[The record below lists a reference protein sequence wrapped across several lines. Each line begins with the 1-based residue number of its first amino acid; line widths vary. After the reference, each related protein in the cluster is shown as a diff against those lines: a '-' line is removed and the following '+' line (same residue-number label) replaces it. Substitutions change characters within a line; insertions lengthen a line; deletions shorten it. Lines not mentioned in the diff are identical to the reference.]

1 MTVAKWIRISL
12 INLLIV
18 SLLGVIMRYKIL
30 YSLPFIQQKHI
41 LHAHSHFAFAGWLSL
56 ILMALMVE
64 AVGSQKNKN
73 LFPKYNILLFSNL
86 LAAYGILISFTIQG
100 YGLFSISF
108 STFSIFIF
116 YFFAVRLWNDIN
128 SIDVKQVNH
137 LWFKAALLF
146 NIISSIGAFA
156 LAFLISN
163 KTIHQNWYLAAVY
176 FFLHFQYNGW
186 FLFACLGLLFHQ
198 LQKVNI
204 RHASFIHIFW
214 MFGLACV
221 PAYFLSTLW
230 MNLPNLIYAIV
241 IIAAIIQAVGWILFI
256 RTIKIIEPLFSTTK
270 TKIPIVLF
278 SLSAVALSIK
288 ILLQLMSTIPQLS
301 DVAFGFRPIV
311 IGYLHLVLLGIITLF
326 ILGYYVLTNPLLLNN
341 TNKKGIAIFTIAV
354 IVNEFLLLLQGVT
367 FMGYIV
373 LPFVN
378 EALLFTAL
386 LLFAGIFM
394 MNLNSNVIRVIHKK
408 K

>member
-18 SLLGVIMRYKIL
+18 ALLGVIMRYKIL
-30 YSLPFIQQKHI
+30 YSLPFIQQKHV

-86 LAAYGILISFTIQG
+86 LAAYGRLISFTIQG

-108 STFSIFIF
+108 STLSIFIF

-146 NIISSIGAFA
+146 NIISSIGAFV

-221 PAYFLSTLW
+221 PAYLLSTLW
-230 MNLPNLIYAIV
+230 MNLPNWIYAIV

-256 RTIKIIEPLFSTTK
+256 RTIKIIKPLFLTAK

-288 ILLQLMSTIPQLS
+288 LLLQLMSTIPQLS
-301 DVAFGFRPIV
+301 DLAFGFRPIV

-326 ILGYYVLTNPLLLNN
+326 ILGYYVLTNPLLISN
-341 TNKKGIAIFTIAV
+341 TNKKGIVIFTIAV

-367 FMGYIV
+367 FMGYII

-378 EALLFTAL
+378 EALLFAAIL
-386 LLFAGIFM
+386 LLAGIFM

>member
-18 SLLGVIMRYKIL
+18 ALLGVIMRYKIL
-30 YSLPFIQQKHI
+30 YSLPFIQQKHV

-86 LAAYGILISFTIQG
+86 LAAYGMLISFTIQG

-108 STFSIFIF
+108 STLSIFIF

-156 LAFLISN
+156 LAFFISN

-204 RHASFIHIFW
+204 RHASFNHIFW

-230 MNLPNLIYAIV
+230 MNLPNWIYAIV
-241 IIAAIIQAVGWILFI
+241 IIAAIIQAVGWILLI
-256 RTIKIIEPLFSTTK
+256 RTIKIIKPLFLTAK

-288 ILLQLMSTIPQLS
+288 LLLQLMSTIPQLS
-301 DVAFGFRPIV
+301 DLAFGFRPIV

-341 TNKKGIAIFTIAV
+341 INKKGILIFTIAV

-367 FMGYIV
+367 FMGYII

-378 EALLFTAL
+378 EALLFAAL

>member
-18 SLLGVIMRYKIL
+18 ALLGVIMRYKIL
-30 YSLPFIQQKHI
+30 YSLPFIQQKHV

-86 LAAYGILISFTIQG
+86 LAAYGMLISFTIQG

-108 STFSIFIF
+108 STLSIFIF

-146 NIISSIGAFA
+146 NIISSIGAFV

-221 PAYFLSTLW
+221 PAYLLSTLW
-230 MNLPNLIYAIV
+230 MNLPNWIYAIV

-256 RTIKIIEPLFSTTK
+256 RTIKIIKPLFLTAK

-288 ILLQLMSTIPQLS
+288 LLLQLMSTIPQLS
-301 DVAFGFRPIV
+301 DLAFGFRPIV

-326 ILGYYVLTNPLLLNN
+326 ILGYYVLTNPLLISN
-341 TNKKGIAIFTIAV
+341 TNKKGIVIFTIAV

-367 FMGYIV
+367 FMGYII

-378 EALLFTAL
+378 EALLFAAI

>member
-12 INLLIV
+12 VNLLIV
-18 SLLGVIMRYKIL
+18 ALLGVLMRYKIL
-30 YSLPFIQQKHI
+30 YSLPFIQQKHV

-56 ILMALMVE
+56 ILIALMVE

-86 LAAYGILISFTIQG
+86 LAAYGMLISFTIQG

-108 STFSIFIF
+108 STISIFIF

-137 LWFKAALLF
+137 LWFKAAILF

-214 MFGLACV
+214 MFGLPCV
-221 PAYFLSTLW
+221 PAYLLSTLW
-230 MNLPNLIYAIV
+230 MNLPNWIYAIV
-241 IIAAIIQAVGWILFI
+241 IIAAIIQALGWILFI
-256 RTIKIIEPLFSTTK
+256 RTIKIIKPLFLTAK

-288 ILLQLMSTIPQLS
+288 LLLQLMSTIPQLS
-301 DVAFGFRPIV
+301 DLAFGFRPIV

-326 ILGYYVLTNPLLLNN
+326 ILGYYVLTNPLRISN
-341 TNKKGIAIFTIAV
+341 TNKKGIVIFTIAV

-367 FMGYIV
+367 FMGYII